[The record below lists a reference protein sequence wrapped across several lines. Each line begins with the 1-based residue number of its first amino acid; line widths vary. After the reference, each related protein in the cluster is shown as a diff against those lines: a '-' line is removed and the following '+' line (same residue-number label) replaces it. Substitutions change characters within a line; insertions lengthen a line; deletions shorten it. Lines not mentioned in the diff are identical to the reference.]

1 MIRLSWLLYESIE
14 GSAKVSLAGLGNPTF
29 EHQGAIFWIDI
40 HGLEAMFG
48 RDQVT
53 QRSRVA

>member
-1 MIRLSWLLYESIE
+1 M
-14 GSAKVSLAGLGNPTF
+14 AAPKVSLAGLGNPTF
-29 EHQGAIFWIDI
+29 EHRDAIFWIDI

-48 RDQVT
+48 RDQIT

>member
-1 MIRLSWLLYESIE
+1 MILMSWLLDGSID
-14 GSAKVSLAGLGNPTF
+14 GSAKVSLTGLGNPTF
-29 EHQGAIFWIDI
+29 EHQDAIFWIDI